1 MKVTDKTLILRIFRE
16 PILLICVDKYIT
28 SFLCLSTY
36 YWILKLNIENINI
49 LVFWHLFHCH
59 GLKRWY
65 LSRPSPTP
73 VHILACSQIE
83 TLRTISAVQIRYFL
97 STLAWQ
103 MFFVF
108 VWFLQHFCSFAF
120 HRDTGLRRRLRLAPS
135 YLFIPYTP
143 RTYIYIHYH
152 IKMLLDRRLLLWFI
166 YYKLE
171 PFCEGYL

>member
-16 PILLICVDKYIT
+16 PILLICVDKYIS

-65 LSRPSPTP
+65 LSRPPLTP

-108 VWFLQHFCSFAF
+108 VWFLQHFCSLAF
-120 HRDTGLRRRLRLAPS
+120 HLHRRHTTLAWGTDSEWLHHRHLKPS
-135 YLFIPYTP
+135 KTCFYLQHF
-143 RTYIYIHYH
+143 RTFLHFLH
-152 IKMLLDRRLLLWFI
+152 F
-166 YYKLE
+166 LE
-171 PFCEGYL
+171 